1 MEKKNKNDK
10 PVNINMGFEEAMQRL
25 SNVPKSQVE
34 ANIKRHNKN
43 KKNNE

>member
-1 MEKKNKNDK
+1 MTKKNKHDK
-10 PVNINMGFEEAMQRL
+10 PVNIDMDFEEAMQRL

-34 ANIKRHNKN
+34 ANIKRHNKK